1 MFGGQRRFLIAALAA
16 ALLAPALPPWSGAAA
31 QQIRS
36 AKRIW
41 YKADQSTEDTRNQI
55 LTLNGNI
62 EIWSGIHTLM
72 ADKVVWDQKRR
83 LIVAEGKV
91 AYLDQS
97 GHTVFARRLELTDDL
112 KHYVVKDPRM
122 LLSDGSKAAANEGVT
137 DIGVKKRLN
146 KVVFSPCKICKD
158 APNSPP
164 LWRIKA
170 QTLIHDEAEKTF
182 VYKNAWL
189 EVFGVP
195 IIYTP
200 YYKHPDPT
208 VDRATGW
215 LAWSY
220 GMDSKLGYF
229 IQMPY
234 YWVFGDKEDLT
245 LTPMVSQKER
255 LALFAEYRRLFDK
268 GGLIVSGS
276 YNLARRRD
284 ENNNPISGSETRGH
298 LFAKFRYD
306 LNDNWR
312 VGANIFRASD
322 KTYLR
327 LYDISVAETLK
338 SRVWAERFSDR
349 SYLNVE
355 GWSFQGLRAA
365 DDEKTTPT
373 VYPNLEFDSWG
384 KPYGNLGRW
393 RASAFTRWMS
403 RDQGAD
409 SYRLSGR
416 VGWRLP
422 DQHFGGQVVD
432 AVANVWSDFYYSR
445 DLSLSNGQVYDGTA
459 TRFYPEFQV
468 NWRYPFVKQIGDYQL
483 VVAPRASLI
492 SVPVSLSQDRIPNED
507 SRSAELDQSSLFT
520 IQHRSGRDRIET
532 GTRVAYGVNVSLNSA
547 RPWSAEAFLGQSYQL
562 DRTVVADRVLG
573 MRQGLS
579 DIVGMLRV
587 QASRYGS
594 ATYRFQYNIQEKTL
608 SRSQFGFQVGVPEFR
623 LSGVYDYF
631 TTFRSDPVTE
641 AHQIRLGVRSQVTS
655 TWTLFGG
662 ALYDLRG
669 NGLLEWQGGVEY
681 RNECCRVRFSYQ
693 RYKFEDLTIGNRERL
708 FLQIDLKYIGTV
720 TRWQQ

>member
-1 MFGGQRRFLIAALAA
+1 MA
-16 ALLAPALPPWSGAAA
+16 ALLAATLLPCSEPHA
-31 QQIRS
+31 QQTKT

-41 YKADQSTEDTRNQI
+41 YKSDRSIEDIRKKTV
-55 LTLNGNI
+55 TLHGNV
-62 EIWSGIHTLM
+62 EVWSGIHTLM
-72 ADKVVWDQKRR
+72 ADRVIWYQKRH

-91 AYLDQS
+91 IYLDRS
-97 GHTVFARRLELTDDL
+97 GHTVFASRIELTDDL
-112 KHYVVKDPRM
+112 KKYVVKDLRM
-122 LLSDGSKAAANEGVT
+122 LLSDGSKAAAKSGVT
-137 DIGVKKRLN
+137 DIGKQKRLR
-146 KVVFSPCKICKD
+146 KVIFSPCKICKD

-170 QTLIHDEAEKTF
+170 QTLIHDEAQKKF
-182 VYKNAWL
+182 IYKNAWL

-215 LAWSY
+215 LSWSY
-220 GMDSKLGYF
+220 GVDSKLGYF
-229 IQMPY
+229 VQMPY
-234 YWVFGDKEDLT
+234 YFVFNDREDLT
-245 LTPMVSQKER
+245 LTPMVSLKER
-255 LALFAEYRRLFDK
+255 VALFAEYRRQFDK
-268 GGLIVSGS
+268 GGLVVSGS
-276 YNLARRRD
+276 YNFARRRD

-306 LNDNWR
+306 LDDNWR

-327 LYDISVAETLK
+327 LYDISTAESLK

-355 GWSFQGLRAA
+355 GWSFQGLRAG
-365 DDEKTTPT
+365 DDEKTTPA
-373 VYPNLEFDSWG
+373 VYPNIEFDTWG
-384 KPYGNLGRW
+384 KPYRDLGRW
-393 RASAFTRWMS
+393 RASAYTRWLS
-403 RDQGAD
+403 RDEGAD

-422 DQHFGGQVVD
+422 DTHFGGQVVD
-432 AVANVWSDFYYSR
+432 AVANLWGDFYYSR
-445 DLSLSNGQVYDGTA
+445 DLGLSNGQVYDGSA

-468 NWRYPFVKQIGDYQL
+468 NWRYPFVKQLGNYQL

-492 SVPVSLSQDRIPNED
+492 SVPVSLSQDKIPNED
-507 SRSAELDQSSLFT
+507 SLSAELDQSSLFA
-520 IQHRSGRDRIET
+520 IQPRSGRDRVET
-532 GTRVAYGVNVSLNSA
+532 GTRVAYGLNVSLNST
-547 RPWSAEAFLGQSYQL
+547 RPWSAEAFLGQSLQL

-573 MRQGLS
+573 IRQGLS

-594 ATYRFQYNIQEKTL
+594 AIYRFQYNIQENTL

-631 TTFRSDPVTE
+631 TTFRSDPITE
-641 AHQIRLGVRSQVTS
+641 AHQIRLGARSQVTS
-655 TWTLFGG
+655 TWTVFGG

-669 NGLLEWQGGVEY
+669 NGLLEWQSGVEY
-681 RNECCRVRFSYQ
+681 RNECCRVRLSYQ
-693 RYKFEDLTIGNRERL
+693 RYKFEDQSIGNRERF

-720 TRWQQ
+720 TKWKQ